1 MRSGDRR
8 PATGYGEEASSV
20 GLRASGR
27 DPGTGIVSR
36 KLRLFVGA
44 VFALQLVLG
53 CDAARRLTVTHDEY
67 WHLPVG
73 LLNLKTGRFDYDNL
87 NPPLIRMAAAAPLLL
102 HPFAKDF
109 AVDYQADATA
119 YGDAFVQ
126 HARQNPLATPS
137 SGNYDGWYTIGR
149 FMIVLLTVATGL
161 TLAIWARELFG
172 DRAALLAAVLWL
184 ACPNILAH
192 GSLVTTDLGAAA
204 FFVFTLFAA
213 WKHAAQPTWTRT
225 VVWGVLLGLAQVAK
239 YTSVLLIPLSLAVW
253 LIRRVRNSEMPPIGW
268 KRTVSH
274 ATMVCVLCGLVWN
287 AGYLFDGSF
296 ASLGSYTFRSQTL
309 SRLNG
314 VAALQHIPVP
324 LPRQYIAGLD
334 RQKQIMESPHPV
346 FLDGQWNTEGFASYY
361 PMTLLYKLSHGL
373 QLLIV
378 CAALFLVSPGAVS
391 RNGRL
396 QAAILVPAAA
406 MILAASAGGMQ
417 LGIRYILPAVPFLI
431 LFAAQSAQWCD
442 WSKFRARTAVVALL
456 TLVACA
462 SLRYHPN
469 HITYFNELAG
479 GPVGGR
485 AHLLDSNLD
494 WGQDLRGLKEWMD
507 ANGHDEIGLAYFST
521 VPPSFVGARHQADIG
536 IRYHLP
542 PSRMPQP
549 GWYAV
554 SVNFVMGR
562 PHVLRDGNGK
572 FRPADIGEFA
582 YFGFFE
588 PAARIGY
595 SIDVYHITDADVAR
609 WRAAMARQ
617 MLR

>member
-1 MRSGDRR
+1 MTSGS
-8 PATGYGEEASSV
+8 GKASGV
-20 GLRASGR
+20 GLQASGR
-27 DPGTGIVSR
+27 NSGTGFVSR
-36 KLRLFVGA
+36 KFWLIVGLILA
-44 VFALQLVLG
+44 VQLVLG

-87 NPPLIRMAAAAPLLL
+87 NPPLVRMAAAAPLLL
-102 HPFAKDF
+102 HPFANNF

-126 HARQNPLATPS
+126 HARQNPLANPS
-137 SGNYDGWYTIGR
+137 SGVYDGWFAIGR
-149 FMIVLLTVATGL
+149 CIIVLLMVVTGL
-161 TLAIWARELFG
+161 VLTIWARELFG
-172 DRAALLAAVLWL
+172 DKAGVLAAVLWL
-184 ACPNILAH
+184 ACPNVLAH

-213 WKHAAQPTWTRT
+213 WKHAAQPTWTRA

-239 YTSVLLIPLSLAVW
+239 YTCVLLIPLSLAVW
-253 LIRRVRNSEMPPIGW
+253 LIRRVRNSEMPPLGW
-268 KRTVSH
+268 KRAVSH
-274 ATMVCVLCGLVWN
+274 AALVCTLCGVVWN

-296 ASLGSYTFRSQTL
+296 ASLGSYTFRSRTL
-309 SRLNG
+309 SSLNG
-314 VAALQHIPVP
+314 VAALKHIPVP
-324 LPRQYIAGLD
+324 LPRQYVAGLD

-346 FLDGQWNTEGFASYY
+346 FLDGEWSTEGFASYY

-378 CAALFLVSPGAVS
+378 CVALFLVSPGAVS
-391 RNGRL
+391 RNGRT
-396 QAAILVPAAA
+396 QVAILVPAAA
-406 MILAASAGGMQ
+406 MLLSASSGGMQ
-417 LGIRYILPAVPFLI
+417 LGIRYILPAIPFLI
-431 LFAAQSAQWCD
+431 LFAAQAAQWCD
-442 WSKFRARTAVVALL
+442 WSKFRARTAVVVVL
-456 TLVACA
+456 TLAACA
-462 SLRYHPN
+462 SLRYHPH
-469 HITYFNELAG
+469 HIAYFNELAG

-494 WGQDLRGLKEWMD
+494 WGQDLRGLRTWME
-507 ANGHDEIGLAYFST
+507 ANGRDEIGLAYFST
-521 VPPSFVGARHQADIG
+521 VPPSFVGARHRDDIG

-562 PHVLRDGNGK
+562 PHVLRDETGR
-572 FRPADIGEFA
+572 FRAADIGEFA

-588 PAARIGY
+588 PVARIGY
-595 SIDVYHITDADVAR
+595 SIDVYHIIEADIAE
-609 WRAAMARQ
+609 WRSAMARR